1 MRAES
6 ARRAYDPLKQGRCW
20 RLLHGPSPGWATW
33 AKRPR
38 LLAPHEQSAAPT
50 GSPVMGPGYGASQGA
65 PLWEHPRGQRPQPTW
80 PPGLPVMK
88 ASSVGLEDPFAV
100 PLTPHLP
107 LPLT

>member
-1 MRAES
+1 
-6 ARRAYDPLKQGRCW
+6 
-20 RLLHGPSPGWATW
+20 
-33 AKRPR
+33 
-38 LLAPHEQSAAPT
+38 
-50 GSPVMGPGYGASQGA
+50 MGPGYGASQGA